1 METKEIYSIRK
12 FKTGTN
18 SALLSKLGI
27 TFATSVALMSA
38 GGVVHANQV
47 SVTPTALATTQVAP
61 SATITQATTT
71 NSSVPASV
79 PTGTTQATAEKT
91 INSAQDTVKSDV
103 STATGTGLVVKEDP
117 VQDVTLNDSNV
128 VSETNKVL
136 TDLNKQDQAVK
147 DATATQKANTKAYIV
162 AKTAR
167 DTAVSQGQSDLS
179 QSTKTVKDQIAIA
192 EKNKLDVTTTTTNL
206 TPKYVDTKGFTGPAL
221 TDAMT
226 KNIALYNK
234 AVKDGIAMMDT
245 SSAQM
250 KKQITDY
257 LNAMAKY
264 QAGVSTN
271 TGLQWQKG
279 VVLEAGEGATKQTGT
294 ENVVDF
300 GDGTIKTAS
309 IYATQGQNLDQN
321 TDANFDNIF
330 KINGTGSIW
339 VRNTTNGDVK
349 LTFSEINSPYNTGTY
364 IDIWGDD
371 KGGIAWSVIALYNG
385 GANGGVGEDG
395 SPNGSGIAGRIL
407 NYVYSYKATAET
419 TKGVSV
425 VTFNDIDNQQT
436 VKMSGLDGAKV
447 TKGKNITQ
455 TGNDFVAGAG
465 DVSQG
470 SVGNL
475 GSNGVKWNFSSAEKR
490 NFTFV
495 HSTDGKNTSI
505 VGGIFGSASDVPVKP
520 VAPKLT
526 SKLAIV
532 TVPVAPEAPKP
543 VEVTVHYY
551 NIKTIPVVTPK
562 PKTPTQYTPTA
573 ATQVAASSV
582 LGLPHTGDKTENTVV
597 QMAMGLL
604 LVSFAGFSVIK
615 TNKNQEKLL

>member
-1 METKEIYSIRK
+1 METKEFYSIRK

-18 SALLSKLGI
+18 SALLTKLGI
-27 TFATSVALMSA
+27 TFATSVALMYA
-38 GGVVHANQV
+38 GGVAHAEQV
-47 SVTPTALATTQVAP
+47 TGTSIVPTTTQVVP
-61 SATITQATTT
+61 SSTKGPTTT
-71 NSSVPASV
+71 KNSSVPTSV
-79 PTGTTQATAEKT
+79 PEGTTQSTAEKT
-91 INSAQDTVKSDV
+91 INSAQDSVKSDV
-103 STATGTGLVVKEDP
+103 RTATDTGVKVTTGP
-117 VQDVTLNDSNV
+117 LTDVTLNESNV
-128 VSETNKVL
+128 VSESNRVL

-147 DATATQKANTKAYIV
+147 DATGTQQANTKAYTD
-162 AKTAR
+162 AKTSR
-167 DTAVSQGQSDLS
+167 DTAVSQGQSDIS
-179 QSTKTVKDQIAIA
+179 HSTQDVKDQIAIA

-206 TPKYVDTKGFTGPAL
+206 TPKYVDTKGLTGPAL

-245 SSAQM
+245 SSAQI

-257 LNAMAKY
+257 LNAMAKF

-271 TGLQWQKG
+271 TGLQWQNG
-279 VVLEAGEGATKQTGT
+279 VVLEAGDGVTKQTGT

-364 IDIWGDD
+364 VDIWGDD
-371 KGGIAWSVIALYNG
+371 KGGIAWSVFALY
-385 GANGGVGEDG
+385 NGGVGEDG

-419 TKGVSV
+419 TKGISV

-436 VKMSGLDGAKV
+436 VSMSGLDGAKIS
-447 TKGKNITQ
+447 KGINITQ
-455 TGNDFVAGAG
+455 NGNNFVAGAG

-470 SVGNL
+470 SSGDL
-475 GSNGVKWNFSSAEKR
+475 GTNGVKWQFTSADTRSFS
-490 NFTFV
+490 FV
-495 HSTDGKNTSI
+495 HKTDGAKNTSI
-505 VGGIFGSASDVPVKP
+505 VGGIFGAASDVPVKP
-520 VAPKLT
+520 VATKLT
-526 SKLAIV
+526 AKLAVV
-532 TVPVAPEAPKP
+532 TAPVAPEAPKP

-551 NIKTIPVVTPK
+551 NVKTTPMVTPT
-562 PKTPTQYTPTA
+562 PKTPTQYVPTA

-582 LGLPHTGDKTENTVV
+582 IGLPHTGDETENTVV
-597 QMAMGLL
+597 QMAIGLS
-604 LVSFAGFSVIK
+604 LVSFAGLSVIN
-615 TNKNQEKLL
+615 TNKKKEKLL

>member
-1 METKEIYSIRK
+1 MLI
-12 FKTGTN
+12 
-18 SALLSKLGI
+18 
-27 TFATSVALMSA
+27 
-38 GGVVHANQV
+38 
-47 SVTPTALATTQVAP
+47 P
-61 SATITQATTT
+61 
-71 NSSVPASV
+71 
-79 PTGTTQATAEKT
+79 
-91 INSAQDTVKSDV
+91 QD
-103 STATGTGLVVKEDP
+103 
-117 VQDVTLNDSNV
+117 
-128 VSETNKVL
+128 
-136 TDLNKQDQAVK
+136 
-147 DATATQKANTKAYIV
+147 
-162 AKTAR
+162 
-167 DTAVSQGQSDLS
+167 
-179 QSTKTVKDQIAIA
+179 VKDQIVIA

-206 TPKYVDTKGFTGPAL
+206 TPKYVDTKGLTGPAL
-221 TDAMT
+221 TEAMT

-245 SSAQM
+245 SSAQI

-257 LNAMAKY
+257 LNAMAKF

-271 TGLQWQKG
+271 TGLQWQNG
-279 VVLEAGEGATKQTGT
+279 VVLEAGDGVTKQTGT

-300 GDGTIKTAS
+300 GDGTIKTAGIYATQGQNLDQNTDANFDNIFKINGTGSIWVRNTTNGDVKLTFSEIS

-364 IDIWGDD
+364 VDIWGDD
-371 KGGIAWSVIALYNG
+371 KGGIAWSVFALYNG

-520 VAPKLT
+520 VASKLT
-526 SKLAIV
+526 AKLAIV

-551 NIKTIPVVTPK
+551 NIKTTPVDTPK
-562 PKTPTQYTPTA
+562 PKTPMQYTPTA